1 MLDNKNFCLPLHKIQ
16 TSGGKPRT
24 FKNCNTLSRSNPI
37 WSFLSHNKYWIVI
50 IIGVLITVVVDENS
64 VMQRLKLD
72 MQISDLKEQIAD
84 YNAQY
89 ERDQARLKDLRRNP
103 HAITKIARERYFMK
117 ADDEDIFVLSD
128 ELPTATENETAK

>member
-1 MLDNKNFCLPLHKIQ
+1 M
-16 TSGGKPRT
+16 
-24 FKNCNTLSRSNPI
+24 
-37 WSFLSHNKYWIVI
+37 SHNKYWIVI

-103 HAITKIARERYFMK
+103 HAIAKIARERYFMK

>member
-1 MLDNKNFCLPLHKIQ
+1 MRDNQKYFFTFAQNSNI
-16 TSGGKPRT
+16 GGKPRT
-24 FKNCNTLSRSNPI
+24 FQNCNTLSRSNPI

>member
-1 MLDNKNFCLPLHKIQ
+1 MRDNQKYFFTFAQNSNI
-16 TSGGKPRT
+16 GGKPRT

-117 ADDEDIFVLSD
+117 AEDEDIFVFS
-128 ELPTATENETAK
+128 EQ

>member
-1 MLDNKNFCLPLHKIQ
+1 M
-16 TSGGKPRT
+16 
-24 FKNCNTLSRSNPI
+24 
-37 WSFLSHNKYWIVI
+37 SHNKYWIVI
-50 IIGVLITVVVDENS
+50 IISVLITVVVDENS

>member
-1 MLDNKNFCLPLHKIQ
+1 M
-16 TSGGKPRT
+16 
-24 FKNCNTLSRSNPI
+24 
-37 WSFLSHNKYWIVI
+37 SHNKYWIVI

-89 ERDQARLKDLRRNP
+89 ERDQARL
-103 HAITKIARERYFMK
+103 
-117 ADDEDIFVLSD
+117 
-128 ELPTATENETAK
+128 